1 MTIEKVRDFFGIKYL
16 IPYDISS
23 FKPFGVFRVIQE
35 LNFERTIDLIDLLG
49 GHIAGAWDTE
59 PGQPENVLTGT
70 IREYPFFAFDILEG
84 ANTIE
89 TAAEALGNV
98 GAIANKSGTSVVD
111 ATTGIASVAAKSSE
125 EDNIKGIR
133 YVFVATGAD
142 TVDIYVHGDA
152 TFANIQAVVVENVT
166 VPGTGG
172 TVDVDSLGIT
182 ITGGSGAIG
191 FVTDETAT
199 VETRPIHNGF
209 GQTQVGQ
216 SIDVIQRFGLIAV
229 FPKKSDG
236 AQFFI
241 DLPEVVAAGMPWSG
255 ISREWSEFALNAKP
269 IVNAATDSVYTL
281 YSKLPD

>member
-1 MTIEKVRDFFGIKYL
+1 MPIEKVRDFYSIKFL
-16 IPYDISS
+16 IPYNMTT

-35 LNFERTIDLIDLLG
+35 LNFERTIDLNDLTG

-59 PGQPENVLTGT
+59 PGQPENSLTGT
-70 IREYPFFAFDILEG
+70 IREYPYFAFEILEG
-84 ANTIE
+84 ADTIE
-89 TAAEALGNV
+89 TAVEATGNIGSV
-98 GAIANKSGTSVVD
+98 TNKNGTSVVD
-111 ATTGIASVAAKSSE
+111 ATTGIASVIAKSGE

-133 YVFVATGAD
+133 YVFVATGAS

-152 TFANIQAVVVENVT
+152 TFANIQGAVVENVT

-182 ITGGSGAIG
+182 ITGGSGAIS
-191 FVTDETAT
+191 FTTDDTAYAD
-199 VETRPIHNGF
+199 TRPIHSGF

-216 SIDVIQRFGLIAV
+216 SIDVIQRFGLICV

-241 DLPEVVAAGMPWSG
+241 DLPEVVAAGMPWAG
-255 ISREWSEFALNAKP
+255 VSREWSEFALNAKP
-269 IVNAATDSVYTL
+269 IVNSDTDSVYTL
-281 YSKLPD
+281 YTKLPD